1 MNDQALI
8 VFTRIPEAGKMK
20 TRLTPFLTEEECEG
34 LQMAFLR
41 DWDAKLQ
48 GVEADVY
55 IAYTGGGARE
65 EEFMNLFS
73 GAEFIPQDEQGRMD
87 RMCQAMEFVFG
98 KGYQHCVLIGT
109 NVPCGTRADIE
120 QAFLVLREKDYVLG
134 PTENGD
140 YWLIG
145 ANAEDKMLRSL
156 FLPDVSGEETVLA
169 GTIGMIP
176 RWKSYEL
183 LEERYD
189 VDTIA
194 DLLLYRDAAEGAA
207 AEYLKEHHVI
217 SVIAVIPGDEERQS
231 VLLENLKK
239 LVHRAEVI
247 LVSDPAEDA
256 SMDAG
261 VNTNMDTD
269 TVSHATTTS
278 NGNSS
283 SGNRMNGTSGR
294 DRLAPKGAEG
304 SAHLVRQV
312 QSGGSRG
319 VQLNAGAEAANGDVL
334 FFLPAEAI
342 LPENPIAE
350 MMSLIQS
357 HDVGCFGTESK
368 TAGLL
373 RWKERRDIDRQLVQG
388 TILESWGIVIRRD
401 IFLDTGMFPED
412 ANSGNMELA
421 LHLQNLETSIG
432 RTANSLYRNR

>member
-8 VFTRIPEAGKMK
+8 VFTRIPEAGKTK
-20 TRLTPFLTEEECEG
+20 TRLTPFLTDEECEG

-48 GVEADVY
+48 EVEADVY
-55 IAYTGGGARE
+55 VAYTGGGARE

-73 GAEFIPQDEQGRMD
+73 GAEFILQDEQGRMD

-98 KGYQHCVLIGT
+98 RGYQRCVLIGT
-109 NVPCGTRADIE
+109 DVPCGTMADIE
-120 QAFLVLREKDYVLG
+120 QAFLTLREKDYVLG

-156 FLPDVSGEETVLA
+156 FAADITETNTVLA
-169 GTIGMIP
+169 DTLQMIP

-189 VDTIA
+189 VDMIA

-217 SVIAVIPGDEERQS
+217 SVIAVIPSDEERQS

-256 SMDAG
+256 SGNADVDIDTGNHADA
-261 VNTNMDTD
+261 
-269 TVSHATTTS
+269 TS
-278 NGNSS
+278 NM
-283 SGNRMNGTSGR
+283 NRMNRNSGR
-294 DRLAPKGAEG
+294 GHFAPKSAED

-334 FFLPAEAI
+334 FFLPADAI

-412 ANSGNMELA
+412 ANSGDMEPA

-432 RTANSLYRNR
+432 RTANSLCRNR